1 MPTFSPAFFLD
12 VLSIVLIDVL
22 LGGDNAVV
30 IAMAVKSLPT
40 RQRRLGITIGTG
52 AAVVLRIIL
61 TFFAAR
67 LLQVRFIELAG
78 GLVVLWIA
86 YKLLTE
92 AAEPEG
98 SQRQV
103 RTLGHA
109 IWLILVA
116 DVTMSLDNILAVA
129 GASKGN
135 LALLVFGLALS
146 ITFVAFTSSILASLM
161 DRYPVIIWLG
171 SAILGRVGGE
181 MIMSDPKV
189 RQTLEPGP
197 FTDYGVQAVS
207 TVGVLAAAWLTCR
220 RNRVSSAA

>member
-52 AAVVLRIIL
+52 AAVVLRIFL

-67 LLQVRFIELAG
+67 LLKVSFIELGG

-98 SQRQV
+98 TQRQV
-103 RTLGHA
+103 RTLRHA

-129 GASKGN
+129 GASKGS
-135 LALLVFGLALS
+135 LPLLVFGLALS
-146 ITFVAFTSSILASLM
+146 ITFVAFTSSILARLM
-161 DRYPVIIWLG
+161 DRFPAIMWLG

-181 MIMSDPKV
+181 MIITDPKV
-189 RQTLEPGP
+189 RQLVEPGR
-197 FTDYGVQAVS
+197 FTEYAVQAACAAGVLGAAWVACRRKPVS
-207 TVGVLAAAWLTCR
+207 TAD
-220 RNRVSSAA
+220 